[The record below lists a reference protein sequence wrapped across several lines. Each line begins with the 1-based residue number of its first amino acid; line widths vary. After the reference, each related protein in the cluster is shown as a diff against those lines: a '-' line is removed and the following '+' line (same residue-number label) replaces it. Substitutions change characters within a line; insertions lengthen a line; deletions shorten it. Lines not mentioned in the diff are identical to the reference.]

1 MKTNQHSRRQ
11 ILFFLTFVCVA
22 SLYAFQNRWGI
33 PFFVLK
39 PPTDK
44 ALQVIPV
51 EPGMPVREEAVKLPE
66 VPRRPEIESF
76 KFVSEESLNAWEQKV
91 FKGKTAYSIQ
101 KEDSL
106 TYLRSESADA
116 SSGLFIKTQHKA
128 TPDMWLEWKWRAHQ
142 FPKKKS
148 PEKLSNRSE
157 DDFSAR
163 IYVIFAASNIFRS
176 DVIEY
181 VWDEF
186 LPVGSHSESPF
197 SDRIHLLVVKSG
209 QPVSGADGWD
219 VQARNVYQDYKSLFG
234 KEPKYDIGMIAVMS
248 DSDNTRT
255 SASADF
261 ADIVLSK
268 G

>member
-1 MKTNQHSRRQ
+1 MA
-11 ILFFLTFVCVA
+11 LLYTF
-22 SLYAFQNRWGI
+22 QDRWGI

-39 PPTDK
+39 PPSDK
-44 ALQVIPV
+44 ALRVISV
-51 EPGMPVREEAVKLPE
+51 EPAMPVREEAVRLPE
-66 VPRRPEIESF
+66 ALKRPELESF
-76 KFVSEESLNAWEQKV
+76 KFVSEESLKAWEQKV
-91 FKGKTAYSIQ
+91 FKGKTAYTIQ
-101 KEDSL
+101 REDNL
-106 TYLRSESADA
+106 TYLRSESTDA
-116 SSGLFIKTQHKA
+116 SSGLFIKTKHKA
-128 TPDMWLEWKWRAHQ
+128 TPDLWLEWKWRAHQ
-142 FPKKKS
+142 FPQKKDPK
-148 PEKLSNRSE
+148 KLSNRSE

-186 LPVGSHSESPF
+186 LPVGAHSESPY

-209 QPVSGADGWD
+209 QASSGVNDWD
-219 VQARNVYQDYKSLFG
+219 KQERNVYQDYRSLFG

-248 DSDNTRT
+248 DSDNTGT
-255 SASADF
+255 KASADF

>member
-1 MKTNQHSRRQ
+1 MKTNKHSRRQ

-22 SLYAFQNRWGI
+22 LFYTFQDRWGI

-39 PPTDK
+39 PPADK
-44 ALQVIPV
+44 ALQVISMVPV
-51 EPGMPVREEAVKLPE
+51 MPTREEAVELPE
-66 VPRRPEIESF
+66 VQRRPELESF
-76 KFVSEESLNAWEQKV
+76 KFVSEESLKSWEQKV
-91 FKGKTAYSIQ
+91 FKGKTVYSIQ
-101 KEDSL
+101 KDDTL
-106 TYLRSESADA
+106 TFLRSESMDA
-116 SSGLFIKTQHKA
+116 SSGLFTKTKHKA
-128 TPDMWLEWKWRAHQ
+128 TPDVWLEWKWRAHQ
-142 FPKKKS
+142 FPQKRN

-181 VWDEF
+181 VWDES
-186 LPVGSHSESPF
+186 LPVGSHSESPY

-209 QPVSGADGWD
+209 QPSTDLNDWD
-219 VQARNVYQDYKSLFG
+219 IQARNVYQDYKSLFG
-234 KEPKYDIGMIAVMS
+234 KEPKHDIGMIAVMS
-248 DSDNTRT
+248 DSDNTGSR
-255 SASADF
+255 ASADF

>member
-11 ILFFLTFVCVA
+11 ILFFLSFVCVA
-22 SLYAFQNRWGI
+22 SLYAFQDRWGI

-44 ALQVIPV
+44 PLHVISV
-51 EPGMPVREEAVKLPE
+51 EPAMPVRDEAVKLPE
-66 VPRRPEIESF
+66 ARRRAEIESF
-76 KFVSEESLNAWEQKV
+76 KFVNEESLKAWEQKV
-91 FKGKTAYSIQ
+91 FKGKTIYSVLRD
-101 KEDSL
+101 DSL
-106 TYLRSESADA
+106 TYLSSESADA
-116 SSGLFIKTQHKA
+116 SSGLFIKTKHKA

-142 FPKKKS
+142 FPQKKN
-148 PEKLSNRSE
+148 PDKLSNRSE

-163 IYVIFAASNIFRS
+163 VYVIFAASNIFRS

-197 SDRIHLLVVKSG
+197 SDRIHLLVVKNGHPS
-209 QPVSGADGWD
+209 SDANGWD
-219 VQARNVYQDYKSLFG
+219 LQARNVYQDYKSLFG

-248 DSDNTRT
+248 DSDNTGTR
-255 SASADF
+255 ASADF
-261 ADIVLSK
+261 ADIVLSR